1 MKPFMKR
8 GKTVAAAAKAI
19 CEALSPANMRVTPE
33 ECLWHD
39 AVKTEHQQPV
49 LMFHRAR
56 NFLVRQLTKFSSA
69 CC

>member
-39 AVKTEHQQPV
+39 AVKTEHQHPV
-49 LMFHRAR
+49 LMMHQAR
-56 NFLVRQLTKFSSA
+56 DFLVRQLTKFGSA